1 MPAPLRPLVSIVALA
16 ALVFALGACQTV
28 RDAVAGEPAVA
39 PSVWSGKTFFTQH
52 GLRHENNRWRT
63 TNYQVG
69 ILVPVNTEVEV
80 RSMDARRATLYV
92 RPSGPELL
100 VENVEK
106 HTAKSMADAFADLCG
121 ERPVDLSGFTADER
135 RFVAEGRV
143 EPGMRK
149 EAVLAAIGPPPAI
162 GTPTLDSHEWK
173 YWRTRFTTF
182 LLRFE
187 DGVLA
192 EQIGR

>member
-1 MPAPLRPLVSIVALA
+1 MSAPLRTLVSIAALA
-16 ALVFALGACQTV
+16 ALALALGACRNV
-28 RDAVAGEPAVA
+28 REAVVGEPAVA
-39 PSVWSGKTFFTQH
+39 PAVWSGKTFFTRH
-52 GLRHENNRWRT
+52 GLRHEKDRWRT

-80 RSMDARRATLYV
+80 RSMDARRATLFV

-106 HTAKSMADAFADLCG
+106 HTAKSMADAFADLCS
-121 ERPVDLSGFTADER
+121 EQPLDLSRFTADER
-135 RFVAEGRV
+135 RFIAEGRA

-162 GTPTLDSHEWK
+162 GTPTLDSNEWK

-182 LLRFE
+182 VLRFE
-187 DGVLA
+187 GDVLA
-192 EQIGR
+192 EQVGR